1 MTLTRTIRRWP
12 LVTLLA
18 FAIVLSAC
26 GQPDPEL
33 TTPETLPAGDDPSG
47 RILFVADGD
56 VRLWD
61 DGDIREVTSDVETL
75 SPSWAPDGQRLAYVQ
90 LHDGYSDIVVAN
102 LEGETFEQVTFNE
115 PADEPHSEDWA
126 YNAAWALDP
135 IWSPVGEQLIFVSD
149 KGGLDPLS
157 DPLYLWYSESW
168 DIDPYP
174 LPEAVNLDVF
184 QENPTLS
191 PNGDVAAFV
200 ARIRITDSLRNT
212 QIWTLD
218 LNTAETSVLVDHADG
233 AYDPAWSPDGAN
245 VAYIQRDGN
254 RNDVWIAPVDGS
266 DSYRLTDIG
275 TCVSPAWSPDGRF
288 VSFFRENDGNFEAWY
303 VEVEAGSDGHL
314 TAGEP
319 KRLFTADNISTI
331 SGMSW
336 AGN

>member
-1 MTLTRTIRRWP
+1 MTAPHRIRRFYVSA
-12 LVTLLA
+12 LVLVVSI
-18 FAIVLSAC
+18 FASAC

-33 TTPETLPAGDDPSG
+33 TTPESTFGDDPSG

-56 VRLWD
+56 VQLWD
-61 DGDIREVTSDVETL
+61 DGDIRAVTSDVDAL
-75 SPSWAPDGQRLAYVQ
+75 SPSWAPDGARFAYVQ
-90 LHDGYSDIVVAN
+90 NHDGYSDIVVAN
-102 LEGETFEQVTFNE
+102 MDGEPLEQVTFNE

-135 IWSPVGEQLIFVSD
+135 VWSPVGEQLIFVSD

-157 DPLYLWYSESW
+157 DPLYLWYSERW

-191 PNGDVAAFV
+191 PDGNVAAFV

-218 LNTAETSVLVDHADG
+218 LNTAETSVLVDHPDG
-233 AYDPAWSPDGAN
+233 AYDPSWSPDGEN

-266 DSYRLTDIG
+266 DPYRLTDVG
-275 TCVSPAWSPDGRF
+275 TCVAPAWSPDGRF
-288 VSFFRENDGNFEAWY
+288 IAFFRENDGNFEAAY
-303 VEVEAGSDGHL
+303 VELETGSDGHL
-314 TAGEP
+314 TAGDP
-319 KRLFTADNISTI
+319 KRLFSVDNISTI

-336 AGN
+336 NGN